1 MTVILGFSHNN
12 RTRWAHIMRRWASGG
27 LVVCSVILIMLLVE
41 FFVSEPDP
49 TPAVVIIS
57 AIVLLCFFYAYVLVM
72 PDDLTLTATDRTLQ
86 IASHLLAYA
95 QHGLAPEM
103 AKGICETIL
112 PETFAS
118 AICITDGV
126 QMLAS
131 AGKNADHYPL
141 GSSVSEATLEAV
153 KSASANIFHRDNPPA
168 SDPFPLRAGIVVP
181 LSVHERVVGTI
192 ELYYTRSNQIDQ
204 RQIALSTGFGELL
217 SSQLVSYELEQQ
229 SKRSARIELSA
240 LQSQVDPHFLFN
252 TIGTIVSI
260 VRTDP
265 ERARSLLID
274 FSNYYRQTLGDSG
287 ALVSVSQELDQGGR
301 YISLMQARY
310 GADRL
315 GVSSVIDSNT
325 RELLVPPFIIQP
337 ILENCI
343 KHGMREDEPLHIVV
357 TSKITGRG
365 LEITV
370 EDDGIGMSE
379 EIRATLF
386 DTNRRQEQEQE
397 LEHRKGCGLALCNVL
412 ARVKL
417 FYASSSGIEVE
428 STEGVG
434 TRVRFVLVG
443 RPHAPEEVPAAV
455 A

>member
-1 MTVILGFSHNN
+1 MAFILGSSHNN
-12 RTRWAHIMRRWASGG
+12 RTRWAHIMRRWASVA
-27 LVVCSVILIMLLVE
+27 LVICSVILVVLLVE
-41 FFVSEPDP
+41 SFVSEPDP
-49 TPAVVIIS
+49 APAVVIIS
-57 AIVLLCFFYAYVLVM
+57 AIVLLCFFYAYVLVI

-95 QHGLAPEM
+95 QHGLTPEM
-103 AKGICETIL
+103 ADGICETIL

-118 AICITDGV
+118 AICITDGAQV
-126 QMLAS
+126 LAS

-141 GSSVSEATLEAV
+141 GSPVSAVTIEAV
-153 KSASANIFHRDNPPA
+153 KSASANTFHRNDPPA

-181 LSVHERVVGTI
+181 LLVHERVVGTI

-204 RQIALSTGFGELL
+204 RQIALSTGFAELL

-274 FSNYYRQTLGDSG
+274 FSKYYRQTLGNSG
-287 ALVSVSQELDQGGR
+287 ALVSVEQELEQGGR
-301 YISLMQARY
+301 YISLMKARY
-310 GADRL
+310 GEDRL
-315 GVSSVIDSNT
+315 EVQSTIDPAT
-325 RELLVPPFIIQP
+325 EELLVPPFIIQP

-343 KHGMREDEPLHIVV
+343 KHGMREEAPLHIAIES
-357 TSKITGRG
+357 TKTERG

-370 EDDGIGMSE
+370 ADDGIGMSE
-379 EIRATLF
+379 EVRATLF
-386 DTNRRQEQEQE
+386 DSNRRQERADE
-397 LEHRKGCGLALCNVL
+397 LNTGTGLALCNVL
-412 ARVKL
+412 ARVKY
-417 FYASSSGIEVE
+417 FYADESSIEVASKLGE
-428 STEGVG
+428 G

-443 RPHAPEEVPAAV
+443 TPCAPEEAPATVP
-455 A
+455 